1 MLILL
6 ALLAIGQ
13 PPAADVEKPGTA
25 TLRGHVL
32 AADTGR
38 PLRKAQVRI
47 FAAEIRENRLAT
59 TDDDGRYEFKEVKAG
74 RYTINATKGSY
85 ISLSYGQT
93 RPLEA
98 GTPLEIKDGQT
109 VERVDFSLPRGAV
122 ITGRIFDEFGEPLSD
137 VMVAPMRYQFVQ
149 GKRTLMGAGRQST
162 TDDNGEFRL
171 FGITPGQYYLQA
183 TWRSNMGF
191 GQGGEN
197 QPAYAPMFFPGVL
210 EASEAQRFTIGVSQQ
225 LSDLV
230 MALKPTKAVRISGT
244 VLTSDGRPATGML
257 NVMRITAGMGF
268 VANMGGM
275 IKPDGSF
282 QLNGVAPG
290 EYQLR
295 TFPNGPS
302 GPDAETAMAK
312 ITVAGDDI
320 TDLQL
325 VSSKPLSVSGRVIVD
340 PAAAPSLPASLFV
353 AAFPMDGP
361 NFGGGGPGRVADDY
375 TFVLK
380 TSPGRARITLSNA
393 PAGWSIRALRLNG
406 ADVLDSGIEFKPN
419 ENVRGLEVELTNKV
433 SVVTGLVTTGRSE
446 ASRDYTAIA
455 FSQDSDRW
463 KDTNSRY
470 IRTGRPDQ
478 DGRFK
483 ISGLPSGDYLL
494 IAVDHINPG
503 ESSDPEFLERIRTKA
518 TRFSLSEGEMKSIDL
533 KLNSSS

>member
-149 GKRTLMGAGRQST
+149 GKRTLVGAGRQST

-171 FGITPGQYYLQA
+171 FGIAPGQYYLQA

-268 VANMGGM
+268 VGNMGAM
-275 IKPDGSF
+275 IRPDGSF

-302 GPDAETAMAK
+302 GPDSETAMAK

-320 TDLQL
+320 IDVQL
-325 VSSKPLSVSGRVIVD
+325 VTTKPLSVSGRVIVD
-340 PAAAPSLPASLFV
+340 PAAAQSLPASLFV

-361 NFGGGGPGRVADDY
+361 NFGASVPGRVSDDY
-375 TFVLK
+375 TFELK
-380 TSPGRARITLSNA
+380 TSPGRARISLSNP
-393 PAGWSIRALRLNG
+393 PAGWSIRAVRLNG
-406 ADVLDSGIEFKPN
+406 ADVIDSGIEFKPSQ
-419 ENVRGLEVELTNKV
+419 NVRGLEVELTNRV
-433 SVVTGLVTTGRSE
+433 SVVAGLVTTGRGE

-455 FSQDSDRW
+455 FPQDSDRW

-470 IRTGRPDQ
+470 LRTGRPDQ

>member
-1 MLILL
+1 MLILI

-13 PPAADVEKPGTA
+13 LPAADDQRPGTA

-47 FAAEIRENRLAT
+47 FAGEIRENRVAT

-85 ISLSYGQT
+85 ISLSYGQM
-93 RPLEA
+93 RPLES

-137 VMVAPMRYQFVQ
+137 VTVAPMRYQFMQ
-149 GKRTLMGAGRQST
+149 GKRTLVGAGRQST

-183 TWRSNMGF
+183 TWRSNMMGP
-191 GQGGEN
+191 GTDN
-197 QPAYAPMFFPGVL
+197 QSAYAPMFFPGVL
-210 EASEAQRFTIGVSQQ
+210 DAAEAQRFTIGISQQ

-230 MALKPTKAVRISGT
+230 MALKPSRAVRVSGT
-244 VLTSDGRPATGML
+244 VLSSDGRPATGML
-257 NVMRITAGMGF
+257 NVIRIVGMGF
-268 VANMGGM
+268 TSNMGAM

-282 QLNGVAPG
+282 ELNAVTPG
-290 EYQLR
+290 EYQFR
-295 TFPNGPS
+295 SFPNAPP
-302 GPDAETAMAK
+302 GPDTETANAK
-312 ITVAGDDI
+312 VTVGSEDI
-320 TDLQL
+320 TDLHL
-325 VSSKPLSVSGRVIVD
+325 VTSKPVSVAGRVIVD
-340 PAAAPSLPASLFV
+340 PAAAQSLPASLFV
-353 AAFPMDGP
+353 TAFPMDGP
-361 NFGGGGPGRVADDY
+361 NFGGFGAPGRVADDY
-375 TFVLK
+375 TFELK
-380 TSPGRARITLSNA
+380 TAPGRARISLSNA
-393 PAGWSIRALRLNG
+393 PPGWTIRAVRLNG
-406 ADVLDSGIEFKPN
+406 ADVIDSGIEFKPN
-419 ENVRGLEVELTNKV
+419 QNVRGLEVELTNKV
-433 SVVTGLVTTGRSE
+433 SVVSGLVTTGRSE

-455 FSQDSDRW
+455 FPQDSDRW

-483 ISGLPSGDYLL
+483 ISGLPAGEYLL

-503 ESSDPEFLERIRTKA
+503 ESSDPEFLERVRTKA
-518 TRFSLSEGEMKSIDL
+518 TRFSLSEGETKSIDL
-533 KLNSSS
+533 KLSSP